1 MVSQTLTVLPMTHK
15 PIAPQPRT
23 QMSTRSFMGEAFVVT
38 GLVLFACWLRVYLAQ
53 GGTFGSDVD
62 DWITWSHALTNSPP
76 STFYARTNSDY
87 LPGYPSILWLLGVMY
102 PFVHSAVSHTFGWH
116 INQMMFLVTY
126 FKMPAITA
134 DLATII
140 TIYIAGRRW
149 TTWRRALVAASIYA
163 INPAIIFNSARW
175 GQVDS
180 VSALFLVLAVVF
192 LVEDLPLWCGFLLA
206 VSIMTKPTAI
216 VLVPLVIVMYARQK
230 RLTRLILALSTLTLT
245 SLLIAW
251 PYKPATM
258 SPITFIFQ
266 RFTTTATKWPVTSMN
281 AFNLWALFNHDLG
294 QHAMIF
300 RLDSTHWLGLSLHLW
315 GFMLLSALVAV
326 LMVALAFIGVP
337 DKKTQRAQVVV
348 PLAATLTFAFFLVL
362 TRMHE
367 RHLLPVLPLMA
378 LQCITMRR
386 YWPVYL
392 MLSMDYMLNLYFAYP
407 SVAYF
412 PLPSLVMNNAAKVVV
427 SLVNVTAF
435 GVCLALLIGPIPV
448 VRQVLTSGRTTQR
461 HKP

>member
-1 MVSQTLTVLPMTHK
+1 
-15 PIAPQPRT
+15 
-23 QMSTRSFMGEAFVVT
+23 MGEILMVT
-38 GLVLFACWLRVYLAQ
+38 GLILFACWLRVYLAQ

-62 DWITWSHALTNSPP
+62 DWITWSHALTNGAP

-102 PFVHSAVSHTFGWH
+102 PLVHSAVSHTFGWH

-126 FKMPAITA
+126 FKTPAIMA

-140 TIYIAGRRW
+140 TIYVAGRRW
-149 TTWRRALVAASIYA
+149 ANWRRALVAASIYA

-192 LVEDLPLWCGFLLA
+192 LVEDRPFWCGFLLA
-206 VSIMTKPTAI
+206 VSIMTKPTAL
-216 VLVPLVIVMYARQK
+216 VLVPLVVVIYARQK
-230 RLTRLILALSTLTLT
+230 RLKRLISALSILAVT

-258 SPITFIFQ
+258 SSITFILQ

-281 AFNLWALFNHDLG
+281 AFNLWALFNRDLRQHD
-294 QHAMIF
+294 MIF
-300 RLDSTHWLGLSLHLW
+300 RPDSIHWLGLSLHTW
-315 GFMLLSALVAV
+315 GFVLLGALVVV
-326 LMVALAFIGVP
+326 LMVVLALIGVP
-337 DKKTQRAQVVV
+337 DRKTQRAQVVV
-348 PLAATLTFAFFLVL
+348 PIAAMLTFAFFLML

-367 RHLLPVLPLMA
+367 RHMLPVLPLMA
-378 LQCITMRR
+378 LLCITMRR

-392 MLSMDYMLNLYFAYP
+392 VLSLDYVLNLYFAYP

-412 PLPSLVMNNAAKVVV
+412 PLPPLVMNNAEKLVV
-427 SLVNVTAF
+427 SLVNVATF
-435 GVCLALLIGPIPV
+435 GVCLALFLIGPIPV
-448 VRQVLTSGRTTQR
+448 VRRVLTNGRTTQR

>member
-348 PLAATLTFAFFLVL
+348 PHRRYAHVRLFSGVDAHARASPAACSPPHGPSMYYYATLLAGLPDAIDGLHAKSLLCLPERRLLSPPV
-362 TRMHE
+362 TRHEQCCKGGRIARE
-367 RHLLPVLPLMA
+367 RHRLWGMP
-378 LQCITMRR
+378 C
-386 YWPVYL
+386 
-392 MLSMDYMLNLYFAYP
+392 
-407 SVAYF
+407 
-412 PLPSLVMNNAAKVVV
+412 
-427 SLVNVTAF
+427 
-435 GVCLALLIGPIPV
+435 PINRTDP
-448 VRQVLTSGRTTQR
+448 GR
-461 HKP
+461 